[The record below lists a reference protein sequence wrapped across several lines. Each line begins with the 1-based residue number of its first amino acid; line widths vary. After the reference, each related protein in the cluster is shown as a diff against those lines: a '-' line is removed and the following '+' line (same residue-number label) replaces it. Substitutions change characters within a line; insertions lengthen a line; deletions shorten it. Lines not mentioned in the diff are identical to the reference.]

1 MIRKLKVATIVGTR
15 PEIIRL
21 SRVISVLRRDC
32 QHTLIHTGQNY
43 DYELSEIFFKDLNL
57 APPDLYLNS
66 AKGRPIQTIASL
78 LSGVDESLRKL
89 SPDAVLV
96 LGDTNSGLGVLAARR
111 LNIPTFHMEAGN
123 RCFDRRVPE
132 EVNRRIIDHVA
143 DINLPYSALAREHL
157 LREGL
162 PPDRVIVTGS
172 PLPEVLHF
180 YRQFINESQI
190 MAKLQLQADNYYLVS
205 IHREE
210 NVDEPVQLTQL
221 VQLLN
226 HIASTQN
233 LSVIVSTHPRTRERL
248 KQLGSVLHSSI
259 QLINPVAFTE
269 YVHLQLSARLVLS
282 DSGSIS
288 EESATLGFR
297 ALNLRE
303 THERPEAMEHAN
315 VMMIGSSIERF
326 EQAQQIVGHQD
337 RDVFSRL
344 TTPYD
349 YQQLNVAE
357 KISRIIHSYV
367 DVISQNHRA

>member
-1 MIRKLKVATIVGTR
+1 
-15 PEIIRL
+15 
-21 SRVISVLRRDC
+21 VLRRDC
-32 QHTLIHTGQNY
+32 EHTLIHTGQNY
-43 DYELSEIFFKDLNL
+43 DYELSEIFFGDLNL
-57 APPDLYLNS
+57 APPDRYLNS
-66 AKGRPIQTIASL
+66 AKGRPMQTIASVL
-78 LSGVDESLRKL
+78 AGVDESLREL
-89 SPDAVLV
+89 LPDAVLV

-132 EVNRRIIDHVA
+132 EVNRRVIDHVA

-180 YRQFINESQI
+180 YGQSINESPI
-190 MAKLQLQADNYYLVS
+190 MAKLQILEDSYYLVS

-210 NVDEPVQLTQL
+210 NVDEPVRLTQL

-226 HIASTQN
+226 HIASTKN
-233 LSVIVSTHPRTRERL
+233 LPVIVSTHPRTRERL
-248 KQLGSVLHSSI
+248 LQLGSVFHSSI
-259 QLINPVAFTE
+259 RLINPVGFTE
-269 YVHLQLSARLVLS
+269 YVHLQMKAKLVLS
-282 DSGSIS
+282 DSGTIS

-315 VMMIGSSIERF
+315 VMMIGSSVERF

-337 RDVFSRL
+337 RDIFSRL

-349 YQQLNVAE
+349 YQQLNIAE

-367 DVISQNHRA
+367 DVIRQNHRA